1 MVLRLACFA
10 SVAAV
15 AISAGSAA
23 YAQQAPVAPPAPTPA
38 STATEDEDII
48 LQADSIEEDQDTRV
62 VTASGNVEIRIGD
75 RAMLADRIVYD
86 RNNET
91 MRAQGNVQITD
102 GTGQVQFADEIEAD
116 EDFRNGFAT
125 RFSARLAANGLLA
138 ASSAVRTDSTKN
150 AMEQVVFTNCPICIE
165 QNRDPTWVLRSR
177 RAMLDQ
183 DDQMITYQDAV
194 LEIVGVPVLYVP
206 WFAHPDPN
214 SERRSGLMTPDL
226 GISSKIGPF
235 YEQPY
240 YIAISES
247 EDMTVSPMVSAN
259 VNPLVKVDY
268 RKRFFSG
275 FIQAESSFTHD
286 QDFNSDGDQFGDDT
300 WRSHLYASGRFN
312 INKDWTWGFGIERQ
326 TDDLYDKRYDI
337 DGEDELRGLVASQP
351 RQLLTQV
358 YATGQEPDFYFEA
371 GTFIFQGLRA
381 GEDDAQIPKVAP
393 SVFAEKIFD
402 FGPNGGQLAT
412 DFSAVGL
419 FRDLT
424 ATLPNGQMVL
434 DTARASA
441 TADWR
446 AQYVVGPG
454 FVVEPFGLGRGDV
467 YHVDAGDG
475 SGEKDI
481 SRILGVA
488 GAQVSYPLINRGKD
502 MDLIVEPI
510 AMIAYGTPSANNDGI
525 PNEVSLVFEADET
538 NLFKPNA
545 VSNYDLWEGGARAS
559 IGVSATARIGKDIE
573 LTTLVG
579 KRWREDSDP
588 AFNDLSNLAGEESDY
603 VASVRA
609 DISNI
614 FNVGA
619 RFRVDEEYEVKR
631 MDVDAGANI
640 WRLSG
645 NARYFK
651 VAENASGVEDEG
663 LVWRGQFKVDKNW
676 AAIIEQTRNITQKD
690 DIRLALGISYTDEC
704 SFFQLAY
711 ERSGSRDRTLG
722 PSESIRFLFVLTG
735 LGGVSDADTD

>member
-1 MVLRLACFA
+1 MVLRLTCLA

-23 YAQQAPVAPPAPTPA
+23 YAQQAPVAPPAPTPS
-38 STATEDEDII
+38 STSSEDEDII
-48 LQADSIEEDQDTRV
+48 LQADSIEEDQDTSV

-75 RAMLADRIVYD
+75 RALLADRVVYD
-86 RNNET
+86 RNSET

-138 ASSAVRTDSTKN
+138 ASSAIRTDATKN
-150 AMEQVVFTNCPICIE
+150 AMEQVVYTNCPICIE

-177 RAMLDQ
+177 RATLDQ

-326 TDDLYDKRYDI
+326 SDDLYDKRYDI

-358 YATGQEPDFYFEA
+358 YTTGQEPDFYFEA

-393 SVFAEKIFD
+393 SVFAEKVFD

-467 YHVDAGDG
+467 YRVDTGDG
-475 SGEKDI
+475 AGEKDI

-525 PNEVSLVFEADET
+525 PNEDSLVFEADET

-609 DISNI
+609 DLGQI
-614 FNVGA
+614 FNAGA

-645 NARYFK
+645 SARYFK
-651 VAENASGVEDEG
+651 VAENASGIEDEG

>member
-1 MVLRLACFA
+1 MVLRLACLA

-38 STATEDEDII
+38 STAPEDEDII

-525 PNEVSLVFEADET
+525 PNEDSLVFEADET

>member
-286 QDFNSDGDQFGDDT
+286 QDFNSDGD
-300 WRSHLYASGRFN
+300 
-312 INKDWTWGFGIERQ
+312 
-326 TDDLYDKRYDI
+326 
-337 DGEDELRGLVASQP
+337 
-351 RQLLTQV
+351 
-358 YATGQEPDFYFEA
+358 
-371 GTFIFQGLRA
+371 
-381 GEDDAQIPKVAP
+381 
-393 SVFAEKIFD
+393 
-402 FGPNGGQLAT
+402 
-412 DFSAVGL
+412 
-419 FRDLT
+419 
-424 ATLPNGQMVL
+424 
-434 DTARASA
+434 
-441 TADWR
+441 
-446 AQYVVGPG
+446 
-454 FVVEPFGLGRGDV
+454 
-467 YHVDAGDG
+467 
-475 SGEKDI
+475 
-481 SRILGVA
+481 
-488 GAQVSYPLINRGKD
+488 
-502 MDLIVEPI
+502 
-510 AMIAYGTPSANNDGI
+510 
-525 PNEVSLVFEADET
+525 
-538 NLFKPNA
+538 
-545 VSNYDLWEGGARAS
+545 
-559 IGVSATARIGKDIE
+559 
-573 LTTLVG
+573 
-579 KRWREDSDP
+579 
-588 AFNDLSNLAGEESDY
+588 
-603 VASVRA
+603 
-609 DISNI
+609 
-614 FNVGA
+614 
-619 RFRVDEEYEVKR
+619 
-631 MDVDAGANI
+631 
-640 WRLSG
+640 
-645 NARYFK
+645 
-651 VAENASGVEDEG
+651 
-663 LVWRGQFKVDKNW
+663 
-676 AAIIEQTRNITQKD
+676 
-690 DIRLALGISYTDEC
+690 
-704 SFFQLAY
+704 
-711 ERSGSRDRTLG
+711 
-722 PSESIRFLFVLTG
+722 
-735 LGGVSDADTD
+735 

>member
-38 STATEDEDII
+38 STAPEDEDII

-525 PNEVSLVFEADET
+525 PNEDSLVFEADET

-645 NARYFK
+645 SARYFK

>member
-525 PNEVSLVFEADET
+525 PNEDSLVFEADET

>member
-1 MVLRLACFA
+1 
-10 SVAAV
+10 
-15 AISAGSAA
+15 
-23 YAQQAPVAPPAPTPA
+23 
-38 STATEDEDII
+38 
-48 LQADSIEEDQDTRV
+48 
-62 VTASGNVEIRIGD
+62 
-75 RAMLADRIVYD
+75 
-86 RNNET
+86 
-91 MRAQGNVQITD
+91 
-102 GTGQVQFADEIEAD
+102 
-116 EDFRNGFAT
+116 
-125 RFSARLAANGLLA
+125 
-138 ASSAVRTDSTKN
+138 
-150 AMEQVVFTNCPICIE
+150 
-165 QNRDPTWVLRSR
+165 
-177 RAMLDQ
+177 
-183 DDQMITYQDAV
+183 
-194 LEIVGVPVLYVP
+194 
-206 WFAHPDPN
+206 
-214 SERRSGLMTPDL
+214 
-226 GISSKIGPF
+226 
-235 YEQPY
+235 
-240 YIAISES
+240 
-247 EDMTVSPMVSAN
+247 
-259 VNPLVKVDY
+259 
-268 RKRFFSG
+268 
-275 FIQAESSFTHD
+275 
-286 QDFNSDGDQFGDDT
+286 
-300 WRSHLYASGRFN
+300 
-312 INKDWTWGFGIERQ
+312 
-326 TDDLYDKRYDI
+326 
-337 DGEDELRGLVASQP
+337 
-351 RQLLTQV
+351 
-358 YATGQEPDFYFEA
+358 
-371 GTFIFQGLRA
+371 
-381 GEDDAQIPKVAP
+381 
-393 SVFAEKIFD
+393 
-402 FGPNGGQLAT
+402 
-412 DFSAVGL
+412 
-419 FRDLT
+419 
-424 ATLPNGQMVL
+424 MVL

-525 PNEVSLVFEADET
+525 PNEDSLVFEADET